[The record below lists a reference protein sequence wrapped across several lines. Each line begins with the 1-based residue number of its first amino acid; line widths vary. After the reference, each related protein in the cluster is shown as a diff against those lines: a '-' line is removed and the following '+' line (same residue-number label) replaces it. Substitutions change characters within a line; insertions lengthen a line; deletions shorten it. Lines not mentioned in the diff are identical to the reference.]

1 MIFKHPVPAFI
12 LCAAG
17 AAASLEAQN
26 FEFVSFI
33 DYYGGIETSI
43 GYENLRTRLFMRP
56 GFFGTDDWSGLEWK
70 ISANLWA
77 QPFFGE
83 SANID
88 PWDILDEAY
97 LMLPFN
103 FFDITLGNTI
113 LTYGF
118 ADVYGPLNT
127 AHSTNRIAYSLAGG
141 FDGRRP
147 DPVVRLRFYPS
158 FEDTIE
164 LSYVPV
170 TRPDRERPDNVSLPG
185 GRRVEWDRRPYITD
199 PENLHSFFVNY
210 SRYGE
215 KVDLQFLYAW
225 YTDQTPDFAVPET
238 TGAGASV
245 IRPVYR
251 KKHTFGFAYSTRIWN
266 MTLSQDFAFDLTH
279 DLTHNLKGSD
289 IGAQKSG
296 FIVNTQLLVNLPW
309 NILSQYSLV
318 YGFFI
323 HHNDHQ
329 SGPAGEIQSFHNQ
342 PRRHIAFIAAHFER
356 SFLRNKLKAELNLG
370 FFFSPNI
377 FIGPSIA
384 FALSDHWQVAAGAD
398 IRLGDPPDAHLRRN
412 PSNDNFYVRLLFRY

>member
-1 MIFKHPVPAFI
+1 MIFKRPALAFI

-33 DYYGGIETSI
+33 DYYGGIEPSI
-43 GYENLRTRLFMRP
+43 GYENLRSRLFMRP

-103 FFDITLGNTI
+103 FFDITLGNKI

-127 AHSTNRIAYSLAGG
+127 AHSTNRSAYSLAGG

-170 TRPDRERPDNVSLPG
+170 TRPDRERPDNVSLPASG
-185 GRRVEWDRRPYITD
+185 HRVEWDRRPYITD
-199 PENLHSFFVNY
+199 TENLHSVFVNY

-238 TGAGASV
+238 TGGAASV

-279 DLTHNLKGSD
+279 DLKGSD

-323 HHNDHQ
+323 NHKNHQ
-329 SGPAGEIQSFHNQ
+329 SGLAGEIQGFHNQ

-384 FALSDHWQVAAGAD
+384 FALSDYWQLAAGAD
-398 IRLGDPPDAHLRRN
+398 IRLGDPPDADLRRN